1 MIPYLQL
8 SERILSEGK
17 WVVNKRTNTRCLTV
31 INADLEYDVANNR
44 CPVVTT
50 RKTPWKLAIAELLG
64 YLKGYTNAQQFAD
77 LGAPTWFA
85 NANDNKTWLENPSR
99 KGTDDM
105 GLAYRF
111 RTQGYFIEAPNY
123 QELEDT
129 TTFDLREF
137 PDIKVEVNGIIGTVY
152 ATVVSGNYKIISD
165 EGKSKDKR
173 IQYYKIQFLDTGYT
187 TVIQKSQIKTKNI
200 KDPYA
205 TTVYGIGVFGE
216 PSAEDVALLYKTW
229 SHMIERCYVTTSS
242 SYQNYGGRGCRV
254 SNAWLKFSNFVK
266 DAKSLTNWE
275 LKVMYPN
282 EYSIDKDWC
291 NSLLYAKNTCRW
303 STRKEQANNTRSV
316 KTYKVSK
323 DGHTQYIKGLPSL
336 SKLVGTSSTKLIS
349 LFKNNVQS
357 IATNGF
363 TFEYSDKPQLTYVE
377 VDQLKSVVAKLS
389 LGIDDRRLIM
399 SAYYPHLNEFTCLPP
414 CMYSHHFSLLDG
426 TLYLNSTQRSCDI
439 LLGGPANMIQCFV
452 LLQLMAQITGH
463 QAGKVF
469 HKIVNAHIY
478 ENQLPLVQTQLD
490 RSPFEEP
497 SLIINPE
504 IKTLE
509 DIETWVTVDDF
520 QLVGYKHHDPIKYPF
535 TV

>member
-1 MIPYLQL
+1 M
-8 SERILSEGK
+8 
-17 WVVNKRTNTRCLTV
+17 
-31 INADLEYDVANNR
+31 
-44 CPVVTT
+44 
-50 RKTPWKLAIAELLG
+50 
-64 YLKGYTNAQQFAD
+64 
-77 LGAPTWFA
+77 
-85 NANDNKTWLENPSR
+85 
-99 KGTDDM
+99 
-105 GLAYRF
+105 
-111 RTQGYFIEAPNY
+111 
-123 QELEDT
+123 
-129 TTFDLREF
+129 
-137 PDIKVEVNGIIGTVY
+137 
-152 ATVVSGNYKIISD
+152 
-165 EGKSKDKR
+165 
-173 IQYYKIQFLDTGYT
+173 
-187 TVIQKSQIKTKNI
+187 
-200 KDPYA
+200 
-205 TTVYGIGVFGE
+205 
-216 PSAEDVALLYKTW
+216 
-229 SHMIERCYVTTSS
+229 
-242 SYQNYGGRGCRV
+242 
-254 SNAWLKFSNFVK
+254 
-266 DAKSLTNWE
+266 
-275 LKVMYPN
+275 
-282 EYSIDKDWC
+282 
-291 NSLLYAKNTCRW
+291 
-303 STRKEQANNTRSV
+303 
-316 KTYKVSK
+316 
-323 DGHTQYIKGLPSL
+323 

-363 TFEYSDKPQLTYVE
+363 TIEYSDKPQLTYVE

-490 RSPFEEP
+490 RRPFEEP